1 MQEIAIHT
9 EYIKLTQFLKWANI
23 AATGSEANQM
33 IKSGMVKVN
42 GQVEL
47 RRGRKLYPGD
57 CVEVKGAGL
66 YCVIGGGSAE
76 GASKGTDPE

>member
-1 MQEIAIHT
+1 MREIRIHT
-9 EYIKLTQFLKWANI
+9 QYIKLNQFLKWANI

-33 IKSGMVKVN
+33 IKSGMVIVN

-57 CVEVKGAGL
+57 CVQVGGAGL
-66 YCVIGGGSAE
+66 FRITGGGNTE
-76 GASKGTDPE
+76 GVSEGTDPE